1 MFLFSG
7 GPIGKR
13 RFPASSPVNHVED
26 RLLLP
31 LFGPW
36 TLQGSSWTSRD
47 LDLPDLLQLERGAPR
62 AACETG
68 RALVEAGPVVDLDE
82 LFLRVQGGDERAFRG
97 VVGATSRALFRT
109 AVRLVGSEAEAQEVV
124 QDAYL
129 RAFEALR
136 DGKWQSTMRA
146 QAWLLRIVTHGAIDV
161 LRRRKVRPQPMPEDP
176 SLRVAALV
184 GDGDGGDA
192 ERRIRV
198 RELFRWLDELAPDQR
213 AAVVL
218 RHLEGL
224 PNGEV
229 ARILQISE
237 GAVEQRL
244 LRAKAAL
251 RRKMDDEGH

>member
-1 MFLFSG
+1 MPSFFGHLALYGPSWPFFYG
-7 GPIGKR
+7 GR
-13 RFPASSPVNHVED
+13 
-26 RLLLP
+26 
-31 LFGPW
+31 
-36 TLQGSSWTSRD
+36 GSS
-47 LDLPDLLQLERGAPR
+47 R
-62 AACETG
+62 AGCESG
-68 RALVEAGPVVDLDE
+68 CALVEAALVVDLDE
-82 LFLRVQGGDERAFRG
+82 LFLRVQGGDERAFRD

-109 AVRLVGSEAEAQEVV
+109 AVRIVGSEAEAQEVV

-136 DGKWQSTMRA
+136 DGQWQSSTRA
-146 QAWLLRIVTHGAIDV
+146 QAWLLRIVTHGAIDL
-161 LRRRKVRPQPMPEDP
+161 LRRRKARPQPMAEDP
-176 SLRVAALV
+176 SRDVDALAD
-184 GDGDGGDA
+184 DGCGG
-192 ERRIRV
+192 ERRIRM

-224 PNGEV
+224 SNTEV